1 MYKLLLAGQSIELAI
16 PVLGLFQRAG
26 FTIDYMSPSKRLRGH
41 PFIAEY
47 LQLSTI
53 EDLPAQLVQRTKET
67 MYDQVIVTDDV
78 SLDLI
83 KNADLSQTL
92 KLQIL
97 PITSIEA
104 CAHLTSKVGLSHC
117 LSASGIPTPAY
128 RVIRDPRE
136 LLPASKEM
144 GYPLL
149 LKGDR
154 SGGGTQVVKITGDA
168 DVAKLLRYFT
178 YFPAVL
184 QRYIEG
190 DLIGIEAYYQKEHLV
205 FFNYAKVLSNV
216 KSEEFTPSI
225 FRRYLDNSSLG
236 SGVFQELA
244 QLGQA
249 LHANGFVNITALYD
263 SSVQQHYYVEADMR
277 PTVWVDHAQYWGK
290 DDAAAIRLAMQGQ
303 KTPCAPQ
310 LNPPLNMIIAYPVRM
325 SVIGLMLNRGLAWQ
339 QIRNEPYFFKLIL
352 RNGRHQFLAYLNLRA
367 VRQWFKK
374 NWTLRKHINE

>member
-16 PVLGLFQRAG
+16 PVLGLFRRAG

-41 PFIAEY
+41 PLIAEY

-67 MYDQVIVTDDV
+67 IYDQVIVTDDV
-78 SLDLI
+78 SLALI
-83 KNADLSQTL
+83 KNADLSETL

-104 CAHLTSKVGLSHC
+104 CAHLTSKVGLSDC

-136 LLPASKEM
+136 LLPVSKEM

-190 DLIGIEAYYQKEHLV
+190 DLIGIEAYYQRESLV

-216 KSEEFTPSI
+216 RSEEFTPSI

-236 SGVFQELA
+236 SVVFEELA
-244 QLGQA
+244 QLGRA
-249 LHANGFVNITALYD
+249 LRANGFVNITALYD

-277 PTVWVDHAQYWGK
+277 PTVWVDHAKYWGK

-303 KTPCAPQ
+303 TTPCAPQ
-310 LNPPLNMIIAYPVRM
+310 LNLPLNRIIAYPVRM
-325 SVIGLMLNRGLAWQ
+325 SMIGLMLNRGLAWQ

-374 NWTLRKHINE
+374 NWTLRKHING